1 MAWIKSKA
9 DQLAQAA
16 HQQVSAVQQSASKLA
31 GDVLDS
37 VRGPEADVRKA
48 QGDFEFREGPLG
60 FTLEGNLVVA
70 VEPHAQ
76 AERLG
81 VAIGDRLVRVD
92 GYEVPPCETGGFE
105 EQRARG
111 MIAKWLK
118 ELRGFLGARWE
129 MPRPGV
135 LTFELVEVDG
145 ESGEGPA
152 SGSARSER
160 AKTGA
165 GGPAGA
171 TGAAAVLQAELQRI
185 QEERKKLTL
194 ELQDAQEERGALAAE
209 LEQLRQR
216 GTQSAKRIGEL
227 EEQLQSLRAQNKE
240 LLGADEELAKLRQAT
255 QATEEAH
262 QGALEA
268 AESRAKRAEQGLS
281 SAQEELQVL
290 TSQLKAAEAAAEGC
304 RVQLEPLEKEM
315 RGFREAHEAE
325 LELLREEQERRIE
338 AHALE
343 VKDWAQRLEQQ
354 QQQAEEELSQQ
365 QKELQRSQEM
375 LIEAQANA
383 EAACVEARAARMEA
397 ASAGAGDPEKASS
410 TSETFEVQGLQK
422 RIDLL
427 ENRCATLQRRLQ
439 SQEPLSPSSTLRPTW
454 ELRLAEATGP
464 HVAAVVVAAHR
475 LLLGLLKGFL
485 ERLLRSE
492 AWLWVFYAHL
502 LVLYA
507 LAASSSVQAGA
518 DAGRRAIDS
527 LNAQLNAAGVGGTPA
542 RSPLRGG

>member
-37 VRGPEADVRKA
+37 VRGPEADVRK
-48 QGDFEFREGPLG
+48 DFEFREGPLG

-118 ELRGFLGARWE
+118 ELRGFLGARWVMGAE

-145 ESGEGPA
+145 ESGEESPRCSGSEAEGPA

-240 LLGADEELAKLRQAT
+240 AWIGELLGADEELAKLRQAT

-281 SAQEELQVL
+281 SAQEELLGSVSDGLQVL

-304 RVQLEPLEKEM
+304 RVQLEPLEKEPRAGRSGMARTPGLSPRGSQEM

-343 VKDWAQRLEQQ
+343 VKDC
-354 QQQAEEELSQQ
+354 
-365 QKELQRSQEM
+365 QEM

-485 ERLLRSE
+485 EPGWDRDGE
-492 AWLWVFYAHL
+492 YGD
-502 LVLYA
+502 
-507 LAASSSVQAGA
+507 ASSVC
-518 DAGRRAIDS
+518 
-527 LNAQLNAAGVGGTPA
+527 T
-542 RSPLRGG
+542 

>member
-37 VRGPEADVRKA
+37 VRGPEADVRK
-48 QGDFEFREGPLG
+48 DFEFREGPLG

-118 ELRGFLGARWE
+118 E

-145 ESGEGPA
+145 ESGEESPRCSGSEAEGPA

-354 QQQAEEELSQQ
+354 QQQQAEEELSQQ